1 MRVVC
6 VSHDASETEPVSAG
20 ESSTG
25 QDSFELLLHDVA
37 KLRDPELPP
46 VGLLHPGELVDHKYR
61 VDELLA
67 AGGMGAVYR
76 ATRSVSGKVVALKW
90 LLPSVERS
98 AARFV
103 REARAAARI
112 DHPNVVDVYDLGSHR
127 GGHYLVMELLHGVSL
142 GERLRAGPLTVHE
155 LAAIMVPLLRGVAA
169 AHARGV
175 IHRDLKPDNVFL
187 CEGPEGERREPK
199 VLDFGIAKLRT
210 SQLDQEH
217 LTGSGSAIGTPAYMS
232 PEQIADARSVDERTD
247 IYAAGVIMFE
257 ALTGRLP
264 FAGDGHVAA
273 RSESS
278 DPPLLRSLA
287 PHVPEALERVVLRA
301 LAADLEQRQPSV
313 DALIAELLPF
323 LDAERRVAASAGR
336 FVHFAVALCAALLL
350 LGLALSYAPS
360 ERTAS
365 ARTHAAVLPPPYAV
379 GERWRENVLVA
390 TAGPEAKSEG
400 CTPALVGDMGLLTSE
415 ACRLVAEAP
424 ATSGRAASPDD
435 ESRTGSEARKRTSS
449 AASARVQVTPRA
461 GRILRSDL

>member
-1 MRVVC
+1 
-6 VSHDASETEPVSAG
+6 VSHDASETKPVFVG

-25 QDSFELLLHDVA
+25 QDSFELLLHDAA
-37 KLRDPELPP
+37 KLREPELTP
-46 VGLLHPGELVDHKYR
+46 VGLLRPGELVDGKYR

-76 ATRSVSGKVVALKW
+76 ATRTVSGKIVALKW

-142 GERLRAGPLTVHE
+142 GERLQAGPLAVHE
-155 LAAIMVPLLRGVAA
+155 LGAIMVPLLRGVAA

-187 CEGPEGERREPK
+187 CEGPDGEPREPK

-210 SQLDQEH
+210 SQLEQEH

-232 PEQIADARSVDERTD
+232 PEQLADARGVDERTD

-264 FAGDGHVAA
+264 FSGEHGAAA
-273 RSESS
+273 RR
-278 DPPLLRSLA
+278 PLCELPALRSLA
-287 PHVPEALERVVLRA
+287 PHVPEELERVVLRA
-301 LAADLEQRQPSV
+301 LAAQVEQRQPSV
-313 DALIAELLPF
+313 DVLIAELLPLF
-323 LDAERRVAASAGR
+323 RGEHRRLATTSSRVVR
-336 FVHFAVALCAALLL
+336 FAIALCAALLL
-350 LGLALSYAPS
+350 LGLVLAYAPS
-360 ERTAS
+360 ERRMAS
-365 ARTHAAVLPPPYAV
+365 ARTQASVLPPPSAV
-379 GERWRENVLVA
+379 GVGWRENTLV
-390 TAGPEAKSEG
+390 TSVGPEAKREG
-400 CTPALVGDMGLLTSE
+400 CTPALVGDMGLLTSA
-415 ACRLVAEAP
+415 ACRLAAEA
-424 ATSGRAASPDD
+424 AAKSDAEPSANDKP
-435 ESRTGSEARKRTSS
+435 RTRSEPRKHMSS
-449 AASARVQVTPRA
+449 AGSSREQVTPRA
-461 GRILRSDL
+461 GRILLSDL